1 MPLLSETSDYGSGT
15 DPELQSIQHIS
26 PQTDSSPLKFDFD
39 EPSFSYLIDDPNN
52 NLSSIRR
59 TSLSSSSSSSSSTS
73 TSPSSSISNL
83 SSLSSSSEIPAN
95 FKNQNR
101 LSNKKFLSLNNNN
114 NNTSNELI
122 VCHCGEK
129 ENLSNRKRNRFNSYP
144 IRRYTTINY
153 CENCQIKRSKLN
165 SRSKYYS
172 NRQQKQRSNNR
183 YYDQTLTPIK
193 FSIDLTGLNINYT
206 IEYHDNIKCTCSTTL
221 LPYYNSS
228 INHCKCFSLNDWS
241 LFLMMNSLNDYYID
255 TNNTLWFQQQSNS
268 SLFNYYDL
276 YLTKSNDNNNNN
288 NNNNLSLIYF
298 DDNSI
303 VNINEHLPS
312 YYFRCMTSSI
322 DIECEEKIFIRIL
335 TNSWRSAFF
344 SFFLNLKLK

>member
-52 NLSSIRR
+52 NLSPIRR
-59 TSLSSSSSSSSSTS
+59 TSLSSSSSSSSSSTS

-83 SSLSSSSEIPAN
+83 SSLSSSSEVPAN

-114 NNTSNELI
+114 NTSNDLI
-122 VCHCGEK
+122 ICHCEK

-144 IRRYTTINY
+144 NRRYTTINY

-193 FSIDLTGLNINYT
+193 FSIDLTGFNINYT

-288 NNNNLSLIYF
+288 NNNLSLIYF

-303 VNINEHLPS
+303 VDINEHLPS
-312 YYFRCMTSSI
+312 YYFRCMTPSI

-344 SFFLNLKLK
+344 SFFKI